1 MGLESTPVVSK
12 KSLCRGFVLVIS
24 TLLFTG
30 APVLSQDSAPLVS
43 KGYAVLP
50 VPQQV
55 TLTGKDLALEG
66 RWKLELEGD
75 VKDDDVA
82 GENLKASLASRFHLS
97 LAETGSSRLASGVVQ
112 LDLRPKSVSIGQA
125 IDRNKP
131 ALAEQA
137 YRLTLGLRSLKIAAN
152 APPGLF
158 YGVQTLLQLVRP
170 RDGRLWLPEGE
181 ITDWPDVELR
191 VIYWDDA
198 HHLEH
203 LEALKSALRQAASF
217 KINGFALKLEGHF
230 STRAPRPSLNLMR
243 WRAPSY
249 KSSLTLRYAL
259 TCSLSPIWTRR
270 RMSPSF

>member
-1 MGLESTPVVSK
+1 MIRRPP
-12 KSLCRGFVLVIS
+12 RP
-24 TLLFTG
+24 TLFPYTTLFR
-30 APVLSQDSAPLVS
+30 S
-43 KGYAVLP
+43 LP
-50 VPQQV
+50 VTQQV
-55 TLTGKDLALEG
+55 TLTGKDFALDG
-66 RWKLELEGD
+66 RWKLELEGE
-75 VKDDDVA
+75 VKENDVA
-82 GENLKASLASRFHLS
+82 VESLKASLASGFHLS
-97 LAETGSSRLASGVVQ
+97 LAETGSSRLASGVIQ

-137 YRLTLGLRSLKIAAN
+137 YRLTMGPRSLMIAAN

-203 LEALKSALRQAASF
+203 LEARSEERRVGKECRS
-217 KINGFALKLEGHF
+217 GG
-230 STRAPRPSLNLMR
+230 
-243 WRAPSY
+243 
-249 KSSLTLRYAL
+249 
-259 TCSLSPIWTRR
+259 SP
-270 RMSPSF
+270 